1 MGRCRIRCEMDNGI
15 NHINRPFDEL
25 RDLGLMKSEGSL
37 SLSKGP
43 YPMNNKTR
51 IVIAGP
57 TASGKTA
64 FSIELAKALNT
75 VILSADS
82 RQFYKEMSIGT
93 AAPTEEEL
101 SQVKH
106 YFVHHISIEDKYDV
120 ADYERD
126 VLQLLDELFKTH
138 DTVIMTGGSGLFI
151 DAVCNGI
158 DAMPDV
164 EPEIREKVQKLF
176 DEGGLKALQNEV
188 QRVDPEYYAIVDQQ
202 NPRRLQRALEV
213 CYQTGQPFSSFRS
226 GNAVQRDFE
235 IKKYALLWDR
245 QQLIER
251 IDKRVDMM
259 MEQGLL
265 EEAKALYPKRH
276 LNALNTVG
284 YKELFSYFDGQ
295 CTLEEAVE
303 QIKIH
308 TRQSAKRQMTWLRRD
323 KSYTWITPD
332 ELCCDSPC
340 RRHDLLF
347 TPHGTVWG
355 SQT

>member
-1 MGRCRIRCEMDNGI
+1 
-15 NHINRPFDEL
+15 
-25 RDLGLMKSEGSL
+25 MKTL
-37 SLSKGP
+37 
-43 YPMNNKTR
+43 

-64 FSIELAKALNT
+64 FAIKLAQALNT

-93 AAPTEEEL
+93 AAPTKEEL
-101 SQVKH
+101 SQAKH

-120 ADYERD
+120 ADYEHD
-126 VLQLLDELFKTH
+126 VLQLLDKLFKTH
-138 DTVIMTGGSGLFI
+138 DAVIMTGGSGLFI

-164 EPEIREKVQKLF
+164 EPKIREKVEKLYQ
-176 DEGGLKALQNEV
+176 DEGLHGMQEV
-188 QRVDPEYYAIVDQQ
+188 LNRLDPDYYAIVDRQ

-213 CYQTGQPFSSFRS
+213 CYQTGKPFSSFRS
-226 GNAVQRDFE
+226 GNTVQRDFD
-235 IKKYALLWDR
+235 IKKYAILWDR

-265 EEAKALYPKRH
+265 GEAKALYPKRD

-284 YKELFSYFDGQ
+284 YKELFAYFDGQ
-295 CTLEEAVE
+295 CTLKEAVE

-308 TRQSAKRQMTWLRRD
+308 TRQYAKRQMTWLRKD
-323 KSYTWITPD
+323 NSYLWITPED
-332 ELCCDSPC
+332 FDNTLST
-340 RRHDLLF
+340 LQQGLA
-347 TPHGTVWG
+347 
-355 SQT
+355 

>member
-1 MGRCRIRCEMDNGI
+1 
-15 NHINRPFDEL
+15 
-25 RDLGLMKSEGSL
+25 MKTL
-37 SLSKGP
+37 
-43 YPMNNKTR
+43 

-64 FSIELAKALNT
+64 FAIKMAKALNT

-93 AAPTEEEL
+93 AAPTKEEL
-101 SQVKH
+101 SQVQH

-126 VLQLLDELFKTH
+126 VLQLLNELFKSH
-138 DTVIMTGGSGLFI
+138 DAVIMTGGSGLFI

-164 EPEIREKVQKLF
+164 KPEIREKVQKLYE
-176 DEGGLKALQNEV
+176 DGGLKTLQKEV
-188 QRVDPEYYAIVDQQ
+188 QRLDPEYFALVDQQ

-226 GNAVQRDFE
+226 GNVVQHDFD

-245 QQLIER
+245 QELIQR

-265 EEAKALYPKRH
+265 DEAKALYPKRN

-284 YKELFSYFDGQ
+284 YKELFAYFDGLY
-295 CTLEEAVE
+295 TLEEAVE

-308 TRQSAKRQMTWLRRD
+308 TRQYAKRQMTWLRKD
-323 KSYTWITPD
+323 KDHQWITPD
-332 ELCCDSPC
+332 EMPTL
-340 RRHDLLF
+340 
-347 TPHGTVWG
+347 
-355 SQT
+355 

>member
-1 MGRCRIRCEMDNGI
+1 MMNDECGMMNDECRIGAK
-15 NHINRPFDEL
+15 PSVAL
-25 RDLGLMKSEGSL
+25 RHSAFSIQHSALK
-37 SLSKGP
+37 
-43 YPMNNKTR
+43 NKTL

-64 FSIELAKALNT
+64 YSIELAKALNT

-101 SQVKH
+101 SQVQH

-126 VLQLLDELFKTH
+126 ALQLLDELFKTH
-138 DTVIMTGGSGLFI
+138 DAVIMTGGSGPFI

-164 EPEIREKVQKLF
+164 EPEIREKVQKLY
-176 DEGGLKALQNEV
+176 DEGGLKALQDEV
-188 QRVDPEYYAIVDQQ
+188 QHLDPEYFALVDQQ

-213 CYQTGQPFSSFRS
+213 CYQTGKSFSSFRS
-226 GNAVQRDFE
+226 GNAAQRDFD

-245 QQLIER
+245 QALIER

-265 EEAKALYPKRH
+265 KEAKALYPKRH

-284 YKELFSYFDGQ
+284 YKELFAYFDGQ
-295 CTLEEAVE
+295 CTLEEAIE

-308 TRQSAKRQMTWLRRD
+308 TRQYAKRQMTWLRRD
-323 KSYTWITPD
+323 KAYRWITAD
-332 ELCCDSPC
+332 EMLT
-340 RRHDLLF
+340 L
-347 TPHGTVWG
+347 
-355 SQT
+355 

>member
-1 MGRCRIRCEMDNGI
+1 MSN
-15 NHINRPFDEL
+15 
-25 RDLGLMKSEGSL
+25 
-37 SLSKGP
+37 
-43 YPMNNKTR
+43 NNKTL
-51 IVIAGP
+51 IIIAGP

-64 FSIELAKALNT
+64 FAIEMAKALGT

-126 VLQLLDELFKTH
+126 AIALLNVLFKTH
-138 DTVIMTGGSGLFI
+138 DSVIMTGGSGLFI

-164 EPEIREKVQKLF
+164 EPEIREKVQKLYE
-176 DEGGLKALQNEV
+176 EGGLKALQDEV
-188 QRVDPEYYAIVDQQ
+188 QRLDPEYLAIVDQQ

-213 CYQTGQPFSSFRS
+213 CYQTGQPFSSFRQ
-226 GNAVQRDFE
+226 GQAVQRDFE
-235 IKKYALLWDR
+235 VKKYALLWDR
-245 QQLIER
+245 QELIKR

-259 MEQGLL
+259 MQQGLL
-265 EEAKALYPKRH
+265 AEAKALYPKRH

-284 YKELFSYFDGQ
+284 YKELFAYFDGQ
-295 CTLEEAVE
+295 CNLEEAVE

-308 TRQSAKRQMTWLRRD
+308 TRQYAKRQMTWLRKD
-323 KSYTWITPD
+323 SGYQWITPD
-332 ELCCDSPC
+332 EMPSL
-340 RRHDLLF
+340 
-347 TPHGTVWG
+347 
-355 SQT
+355 

>member
-1 MGRCRIRCEMDNGI
+1 
-15 NHINRPFDEL
+15 
-25 RDLGLMKSEGSL
+25 MKTL
-37 SLSKGP
+37 
-43 YPMNNKTR
+43 

-64 FSIELAKALNT
+64 FSIQMAKALNT

-93 AAPTEEEL
+93 AAPTPKEL
-101 SQVKH
+101 LQVKH
-106 YFVHHISIEDKYDV
+106 YFVHNISIEEKYDV

-126 VLQLLDELFKTH
+126 ALALLDELFKTH
-138 DTVIMTGGSGLFI
+138 ETVVMTGGSGLFI

-158 DAMPDV
+158 DEMPDV
-164 EPEIREKVQKLF
+164 EPEIRNKVEKLLK
-176 DEGGLKALQNEV
+176 EGGINALSEEV
-188 QRVDPEYYAIVDQQ
+188 QRLDPEYFAIVDRQ

-213 CYQTGQPFSSFRS
+213 CYQTGKTFTSFRTNS
-226 GNAVQRDFE
+226 TARRDFD

-245 QQLIER
+245 QVLIER
-251 IDKRVDMM
+251 IDRRVDLM

-295 CTLEEAVE
+295 CTLDEAIE

-308 TRQSAKRQMTWLRRD
+308 TRQYAKRQMTWLRRD
-323 KSYTWITPD
+323 DSYHWIMPD
-332 ELCCDSPC
+332 EIDMVI
-340 RRHDLLF
+340 RQ
-347 TPHGTVWG
+347 V
-355 SQT
+355 QA

>member
-1 MGRCRIRCEMDNGI
+1 MYDPFYVIARRNDEAIQGRIDTLDCFVPRNDAKRRSCST
-15 NHINRPFDEL
+15 
-25 RDLGLMKSEGSL
+25 MKTL
-37 SLSKGP
+37 
-43 YPMNNKTR
+43 

-64 FSIELAKALNT
+64 FSINMAKALST

-101 SQVKH
+101 SQAKH

-126 VLQLLDELFKTH
+126 ALQLLDELFKTH
-138 DTVIMTGGSGLFI
+138 DAVIMTGGSGLFI

-158 DAMPDV
+158 DEMPDINTETRAKV
-164 EPEIREKVQKLF
+164 ENMLKT
-176 DEGGLKALQNEV
+176 GGLKALQDEV
-188 QRVDPEYYAIVDQQ
+188 QRLDPEYFAIVDQQ

-213 CYQTGQPFSSFRS
+213 CYQTGRTFTSFRS
-226 GNAVQRDFE
+226 GHAVQRDFE

-284 YKELFSYFDGQ
+284 YKELFAYFDGD
-295 CTLEEAVE
+295 CTLDEAVE

-308 TRQSAKRQMTWLRRD
+308 TRQYAKRQMTWLRKD
-323 KSYTWITPD
+323 TSYQWIMPED
-332 ELCCDSPC
+332 FDS
-340 RRHDLLF
+340 
-347 TPHGTVWG
+347 TV
-355 SQT
+355 STLRQEMA

>member
-1 MGRCRIRCEMDNGI
+1 MGQCRTKCEMDNGF
-15 NHINRPFDEL
+15 NHINRPFDEF
-25 RDLGLMKSEGSL
+25 RDLVPTDSEGSL

-43 YPMNNKTR
+43 HSKSSKSL

-64 FSIELAKALNT
+64 FAIKVAKALNT

-101 SQVKH
+101 SQAKH
-106 YFVHHISIEDKYDV
+106 YFIHHISIEDKYDV

-126 VLQLLDELFKTH
+126 AMQLLEELFKTH
-138 DTVIMTGGSGLFI
+138 DAVIMTGGSGLFI

-158 DAMPDV
+158 DAMPDIQ
-164 EPEIREKVQKLF
+164 PEIREKVQKLY
-176 DEGGLKALQNEV
+176 DEGGLKALQDEV
-188 QRVDPEYYAIVDQQ
+188 KRLDPEYFAIVDQQ

-226 GNAVQRDFE
+226 GNTVQRDFD
-235 IKKYALLWDR
+235 IKKYAILWDR
-245 QQLIER
+245 QELIER

-284 YKELFSYFDGQ
+284 YKELFTYFDGQ

-308 TRQSAKRQMTWLRRD
+308 TRQYAKRQMTWLRKDSGYR
-323 KSYTWITPD
+323 WITPD
-332 ELCCDSPC
+332 EEQSLV
-340 RRHDLLF
+340 L
-347 TPHGTVWG
+347 T
-355 SQT
+355 

>member
-1 MGRCRIRCEMDNGI
+1 MDLFPINFECGI
-15 NHINRPFDEL
+15 MNEECGMWNEECGMRAKPSVAL
-25 RDLGLMKSEGSL
+25 RHSAFSIQHSVLK
-37 SLSKGP
+37 
-43 YPMNNKTR
+43 NKTL

-64 FSIELAKALNT
+64 YSIELAMKLNT

-82 RQFYKEMSIGT
+82 RQFYEEMSIGT
-93 AAPTEEEL
+93 AAPTKEEL

-126 VLQLLDELFKTH
+126 ALQLLDELFKTH
-138 DTVIMTGGSGLFI
+138 DSVIMTGGSGLFI

-158 DAMPDV
+158 DEMPDIQ
-164 EPEIREKVQKLF
+164 PEIREKVQKLY
-176 DEGGLKALQNEV
+176 DEGGLKALQDEV
-188 QRVDPEYYAIVDQQ
+188 QRLDPEYYAIVDQQ

-213 CYQTGQPFSSFRS
+213 CYQTGQTFSSFRS
-226 GNAVQRDFE
+226 GNTVQRDFD

-245 QQLIER
+245 QALIDR
-251 IDKRVDMM
+251 IDRRVDMM

-284 YKELFSYFDGQ
+284 YKELFVYFDGQ
-295 CTLEEAVE
+295 CTLAEAVE

-308 TRQSAKRQMTWLRRD
+308 TRQYAKRQMTWLRKD
-323 KSYTWITPD
+323 TSYQWVIP
-332 ELCCDSPC
+332 E
-340 RRHDLLF
+340 
-347 TPHGTVWG
+347 
-355 SQT
+355 

>member
-1 MGRCRIRCEMDNGI
+1 
-15 NHINRPFDEL
+15 
-25 RDLGLMKSEGSL
+25 MKTL
-37 SLSKGP
+37 
-43 YPMNNKTR
+43 

-64 FSIELAKALNT
+64 FAIEMAKALNT

-82 RQFYKEMSIGT
+82 RQFYKEMRIGT

-101 SQVKH
+101 NQAKH

-126 VLQLLDELFKTH
+126 AIALLDELFKTH
-138 DTVIMTGGSGLFI
+138 DAVIMTGGSGLFI

-158 DAMPDV
+158 DVMPDV
-164 EPEIREKVQKLF
+164 KPEIREKVQKLY
-176 DEGGLKALQNEV
+176 DEGGLHPMQEALKHL
-188 QRVDPEYYAIVDQQ
+188 DPEYYAVVDQQ

-226 GNAVQRDFE
+226 GNNVQRDFA

-245 QQLIER
+245 QTLIHR
-251 IDKRVDMM
+251 IDRRVDLM

-265 EEAKALYPKRH
+265 KEAKALYPKRH

-284 YKELFSYFDGQ
+284 YKELFAYFDGD
-295 CTLEEAVE
+295 CALDEAVE

-308 TRQSAKRQMTWLRRD
+308 TRQYAKRQMTWLRKD
-323 KSYTWITPD
+323 SEYQWITPN
-332 ELCCDSPC
+332 ELEEVLC
-340 RRHDLLF
+340 
-347 TPHGTVWG
+347 
-355 SQT
+355 QTKPFKKA

>member
-1 MGRCRIRCEMDNGI
+1 MSD
-15 NHINRPFDEL
+15 HKT
-25 RDLGLMKSEGSL
+25 LM
-37 SLSKGP
+37 
-43 YPMNNKTR
+43 
-51 IVIAGP
+51 IIAGP

-64 FSIELAKALNT
+64 YSIELAKTLNT

-93 AAPTEEEL
+93 AAPTEEEV
-101 SQVKH
+101 SQVQH

-138 DTVIMTGGSGLFI
+138 DAVIMTGGSGLFI

-164 EPEIREKVQKLF
+164 ETEIREKVQKLF
-176 DEGGLKALQNEV
+176 DEGGLKALQDEV
-188 QRVDPEYYAIVDQQ
+188 QRLDPEYFALVDQQ

-226 GNAVQRDFE
+226 GNAVQRDFD

-245 QQLIER
+245 QALIER
-251 IDKRVDMM
+251 IDKRVDLM

-284 YKELFSYFDGQ
+284 YKELFAYFEGQ
-295 CTLEEAVE
+295 CTLVEAVE

-308 TRQSAKRQMTWLRRD
+308 TRQYAKRQMTWLRRD
-323 KSYTWITPD
+323 SSYRWITLD
-332 ELCCDSPC
+332 EMPTLP
-340 RRHDLLF
+340 LLKGC
-347 TPHGTVWG
+347 PM
-355 SQT
+355 SRL

>member
-1 MGRCRIRCEMDNGI
+1 MPTLI
-15 NHINRPFDEL
+15 
-25 RDLGLMKSEGSL
+25 
-37 SLSKGP
+37 
-43 YPMNNKTR
+43 
-51 IVIAGP
+51 IVTGP

-64 FSIELAKALNT
+64 FSIEMAKALNT

-101 SQVKH
+101 SQVQH
-106 YFVHHISIEDKYDV
+106 YFVHHIGIEDKYDV

-126 VLQLLDELFKTH
+126 ALQLLDKLFKKH
-138 DTVIMTGGSGLFI
+138 DTVVMTGGSGLFI

-164 EPEIREKVQKLF
+164 QPDIREKVQKLY
-176 DEGGLKALQNEV
+176 DKGGLKALQDEV
-188 QRVDPEYYAIVDQQ
+188 QRLDPEYFSLVDQQ
-202 NPRRLQRALEV
+202 NPRRLQRALEM

-226 GNAVQRDFE
+226 GNAVQRDFD

-245 QQLIER
+245 QALIER
-251 IDKRVDMM
+251 IDKRVDTMM
-259 MEQGLL
+259 KQGLL
-265 EEAKALYPKRH
+265 EEARALYPKRH

-284 YKELFSYFDGQ
+284 YKELFAYFDGQ
-295 CTLEEAVE
+295 YTLEEAVE

-308 TRQSAKRQMTWLRRD
+308 TRQYAKRQMTWLRKD

-332 ELCCDSPC
+332 ELCCDSPG
-340 RRHDLLF
+340 RRHDLLY

-355 SQT
+355 STH